1 MKQRIILIFLLVF
14 SIHFV
19 YGQIQEVKR
28 GKVCSTC
35 KVTKPTSEFSGN
47 SSICK
52 SCVSKAEAERKRR
65 VEEDRKA
72 REAAEKQR
80 LANEQKTREF
90 AEQQRKEQEA
100 AELEAMKQAFNLGV
114 DFLYG
119 QNGKPQDYT
128 EAFRWFRKAAEMGNT
143 NAYSI
148 LGLMYQN
155 GDGVAQNYAEAFE
168 WYRKAAEQG
177 DEIAQNSLGNMYQNG
192 DGVAQNY
199 AEAVKWYRMAAEQ
212 GYAKAQTNL
221 GLMYNGGT
229 GVTQNYSEAAKWF
242 RKAAEQ
248 EDAAGQ
254 YSLGYIYYY
263 GEGVNKSVSD
273 AEYWLKKA
281 ADQGFAGELTDIV
294 VGFKVK
300 LFVYTMEKGKQEPVI
315 GATVRQVDKN
325 GKFINNQ
332 GAITD
337 LNGNSTLTLKKGDRV
352 QISYVGY
359 KNTTVTIGEEAKTQI
374 VKCLLK

>member
-1 MKQRIILIFLLVF
+1 MKQRIVLIFLLVF

-72 REAAEKQR
+72 REAAERQR

-155 GDGVAQNYAEAFE
+155 GDGVAQNYAEA
-168 WYRKAAEQG
+168 
-177 DEIAQNSLGNMYQNG
+177 
-192 DGVAQNY
+192 
-199 AEAVKWYRMAAEQ
+199 VKWYRMAAEQ
-212 GYAKAQTNL
+212 GYAKAQSNL

-248 EDAAGQ
+248 EDAVGQ

-263 GEGVNKSVSD
+263 GEGVSQSVSD

-315 GATVRQVDKN
+315 GAIVCQVDNK
-325 GKFINNQ
+325 GKIFNKQ
-332 GAITD
+332 AGVTD
-337 LNGNSTLTLKKGDRV
+337 FDGNCTLTLKKGDRV
-352 QISYVGY
+352 QIRYVGY